1 LVKDRQS
8 GALISRCKAK
18 SFGRKLDAT
27 YLAAT
32 GKLRKAVPGEL

>member
-32 GKLRKAVPGEL
+32 DKVRKAVIDQL